1 MVVEKTGHMAMEP
14 VRDAADHGPMLATNG
29 LRVGNL
35 MTIDP
40 VTISA
45 DESAGEAERLLKTYR
60 ISGLPVMEGD
70 ALVGVISQ
78 TDLLSARSSE
88 LISANWER
96 LRVRHLMTRPPL
108 TVTTTSSIKAAARRM
123 IDHHIHRLVVL
134 DEGDVP
140 VGVIT
145 PLDLLRSLLDEAEF
159 A

>member
-1 MVVEKTGHMAMEP
+1 
-14 VRDAADHGPMLATNG
+14 MLATNE

-45 DESAGEAERLLKTYR
+45 DEFAGVAEQLLKTYR
-60 ISGLPVMEGD
+60 ISGLPVLEGD
-70 ALVGVISQ
+70 VLVGVISQ

-96 LRVRHLMTRPPL
+96 LRVRHLMTRPPM
-108 TVTTTSSIKAAARRM
+108 TVDATASVRAAARRM
-123 IDHHIHRLVVL
+123 IDHHIHRLVVV
-134 DEGDVP
+134 DGADHP
-140 VGVIT
+140 IGVIT
-145 PLDLLRSLLDEAEF
+145 PLDLLRSLLDEAEV

>member
-1 MVVEKTGHMAMEP
+1 MVVEKTGHLAMEP
-14 VRDAADHGPMLATNG
+14 LPAAVEDGSMLATDG

-40 VTISA
+40 VTVSA

-108 TVTTTSSIKAAARRM
+108 TVNATASIKAAARRM
-123 IDHHIHRLVVL
+123 IDHHIHRLVVI
-134 DEGDVP
+134 DEMDVP
-140 VGVIT
+140 IGVVT
-145 PLDLLRSLLDEAEF
+145 PLDLLRSLLDEAEV